1 MKKMILA
8 ALVAVCSLSANAQ
21 VWIGGQV
28 GFATANYDNAIDIL
42 DVEGDKSVTTFNI
55 TPEIGYTLNDKW
67 DIAMQIGYNYSKVED
82 CDALGAFTVAPYAR
96 YTFANSGKVGFFLDM
111 GFGIQTG
118 DFYSNALGKA
128 YEDETAWHVGV
139 RPGIKFAA
147 SDKVTLVATTGFLGY
162 QAAGDDDAFGFN
174 VNGNNLQIGAYYS
187 F

>member
-21 VWIGGQV
+21 VWVGGQV
-28 GFATANYDNAIDIL
+28 GFAVAHDDAS
-42 DVEGDKSVTTFNI
+42 DVNVTTFNI
-55 TPEIGYTLNDKW
+55 TPEVGYTLSDKW
-67 DIAMQIGYNYSKVED
+67 DIAMQIGYNYSKKED
-82 CDALGAFTVAPYAR
+82 QDAFGAFTIAPYAR

-118 DFYSNALGKA
+118 DFYSNALGKN
-128 YEDETAWHVGV
+128 YYDETAWHVGV

-162 QAAGDDDAFGFN
+162 QAAGDDNAFGFN
-174 VNGNNLQIGAYYS
+174 VNGNNLQLGAYYS

>member
-21 VWIGGQV
+21 VWLGGQV
-28 GFATANYDNAIDIL
+28 GFATAHYDAA
-42 DVEGDKSVTTFNI
+42 DKSVTTFNI
-55 TPEIGYTLNDKW
+55 TPEIGYSLSDKW
-67 DIAMQIGYNYSKVED
+67 DIALQIGYDYSKVED
-82 CDALGAFTVAPYAR
+82 EDALGAFTVAPYAR

-118 DFYSNALGKA
+118 DFSSNLLGKS
-128 YEDETAWHVGV
+128 YYDETAWHVGV

-162 QAAGDDDAFGFN
+162 QAAGDDNAFGFN
-174 VNGNNLQIGAYYS
+174 VNGNALSFGFYYS
-187 F
+187 L